1 MVYRNFEQI
10 AVFALKKEE
19 KGALSDACI
28 KDIVGEQIA

>member
-19 KGALSDACI
+19 KGALSDTCI
-28 KDIVGEQIA
+28 EDTVDEQIA